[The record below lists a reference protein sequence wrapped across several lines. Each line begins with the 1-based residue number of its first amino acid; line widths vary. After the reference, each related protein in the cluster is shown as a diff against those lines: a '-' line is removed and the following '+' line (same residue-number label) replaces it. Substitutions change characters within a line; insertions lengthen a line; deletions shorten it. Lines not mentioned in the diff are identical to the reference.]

1 MRRAAGRVSGW
12 LVLSFR
18 DRVSSDVTATDHRF
32 KLKQNMRQR
41 PCAQDIFKIEHAHT
55 ETIIVCY
62 TCVLFCVSTLSCD
75 NTTYIYIYIY
85 NNFPFAIIEIN
96 HLDMCFVRKN
106 KLFYRSVCSVN
117 INMSLIVCL
126 QSSFV
131 RMVGGGIKVS
141 L

>member
-41 PCAQDIFKIEHAHT
+41 PCAQDIFKIEHRHT
-55 ETIIVCY
+55 ETVIVCY

-75 NTTYIYIYIY
+75 NTTYITISHSQLSKS
-85 NNFPFAIIEIN
+85 IILTCVLSE
-96 HLDMCFVRKN
+96 KQ
-106 KLFYRSVCSVN
+106 LFYRFVCSVN